1 MALLNLRI
9 VYLIYNCMRNE
20 SPQPFYPLENNVVQ
34 FYQQHILSMMSS
46 EWLAEYKDL
55 SLDEESI
62 LPLPAQWLRSM
73 KISLGEGGDSN
84 NKTEIVYRNTDSGLE
99 SEEHPLLV
107 KALNAA
113 R

>member
-1 MALLNLRI
+1 
-9 VYLIYNCMRNE
+9 
-20 SPQPFYPLENNVVQ
+20 
-34 FYQQHILSMMSS
+34 MMSS
-46 EWLAEYKDL
+46 EWLTEYKDL

-84 NKTEIVYRNTDSGLE
+84 SKTDIVYRNTISGLE
-99 SEEHPLLV
+99 SEEHPLIV